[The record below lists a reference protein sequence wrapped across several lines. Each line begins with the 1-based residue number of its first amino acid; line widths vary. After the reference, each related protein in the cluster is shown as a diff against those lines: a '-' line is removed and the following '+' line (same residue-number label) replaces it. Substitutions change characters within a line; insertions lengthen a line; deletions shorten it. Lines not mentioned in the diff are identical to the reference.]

1 MSKAIIIALA
11 IIGALVLIALWLT
24 FVYVRE
30 HVMRHGIHKIVGR
43 TLMGRRTDGKR
54 HTNASFWR
62 KSDGLVRGH
71 PVGRVGKRHHRAG
84 IANLARTLGYIAA
97 LGLSGY
103 GFLNSRTLTY
113 AGLAVGVCAW
123 LGWYGYTTV
132 KRLRHWYTH
141 RTYIGPLAEALGPTL
156 ELTGPETEELITM
169 APDYMTKKVGEIG
182 RINVPPRFV
191 ANKPQLDAVEHLI
204 STRLPIGA
212 EIEPRLKGRSPYLLI
227 KAAPSL
233 PSMVPFKD
241 YVSEIEALD
250 RRQYIPGVTRT
261 GNTYT
266 ASFAGEEPHHGM
278 CFGSGRGK
286 STLLKLIIATTF
298 HNEPPA
304 DPSDISSGATGTIID
319 PKDVS
324 LDSMVGV
331 PGLDFYNNSEDIPG
345 MWSGIE
351 SVYKLMLHRKEQLKT
366 DPTIEFPS
374 HYLIM
379 EEANSFAVMSSVYW
393 RRNRPKGEPATPPI
407 WADAIAP
414 IFWRGRQFGIFVVLV
429 AQSIQERFLGNLNL
443 RPSLG
448 LLAMSGYKNSQWAT
462 YVGTS
467 PIPRAQK
474 GRGRVIYVD
483 GENETWVQC
492 AYGTDSELRDF
503 AMKGR
508 TNLVIPDTET
518 VAKVTGAGNAVSEH
532 DTITLTA
539 SNVVPRSRTT
549 QVTS

>member
-1 MSKAIIIALA
+1 MFIVIGIVLAVIAL
-11 IIGALVLIALWLT
+11 IGILLILS
-24 FVYVRE
+24 YIRE
-30 HVMRHGIHKIVGR
+30 HIMRHGIHMIIGR
-43 TLMGRRTDGKR
+43 ALSGRRTDGKR

-71 PVGRVGKRHHRAG
+71 PVGRVSKRHHRAG
-84 IANLARTLGYIAA
+84 IANLTRSLGYT
-97 LGLSGY
+97 
-103 GFLNSRTLTY
+103 FT
-113 AGLAVGVCAW
+113 AGLAVYGFMNSRMLTYVGVGLAVTAW
-123 LGWYGYTTV
+123 LSWHGYVTV

-141 RTYIGPLAEALGPTL
+141 RTYISPLAEALGPTL

-169 APDYMTKKVGEIG
+169 VPDYMTKKAGELG
-182 RINVPPRFV
+182 RINVPARFV
-191 ANKPQLDAVEHLI
+191 GDKRQLDSVEHLLA
-204 STRLPIGA
+204 TRLPVGA
-212 EIEPRLKGRSPYLLI
+212 EIEPRLKGRTPYLLI
-227 KAAPSL
+227 KAAPAL
-233 PSMVPFKD
+233 PGKVAFKD
-241 YVSEIEALD
+241 YVSAIEALEP
-250 RRQYIPGVTRT
+250 RQYIPGISRS
-261 GNTYT
+261 GNPYT

-298 HNEPPA
+298 HNEPPTN
-304 DPSDISSGATGTIID
+304 PEDITTGATGTVID

-331 PGLDFYNNSEDIPG
+331 PGLDFYNESDDIPG

-351 SVYKLMLHRKEQLKT
+351 KVYKLMTHRKELLKA

-393 RRNRPKGEPATPPI
+393 RRNKPPKEPATPPI

-448 LLAMSGYKNSQWAT
+448 LLAMSGYKTSQWNT

-467 PIPRAQK
+467 PTPRAQK
-474 GRGRVIYVD
+474 GKGRVIYID

-492 AYGTDSELRDF
+492 FLGSDTELRDF

-508 TNLVIPDTET
+508 TSLIVPDTET
-518 VAKVTGAGNAVSEH
+518 VAKVTINGNATTGAEK
-532 DTITLTA
+532 ITLNGT
-539 SNVVPRSRTT
+539 VVPGVPRMNGSR
-549 QVTS
+549 VPS